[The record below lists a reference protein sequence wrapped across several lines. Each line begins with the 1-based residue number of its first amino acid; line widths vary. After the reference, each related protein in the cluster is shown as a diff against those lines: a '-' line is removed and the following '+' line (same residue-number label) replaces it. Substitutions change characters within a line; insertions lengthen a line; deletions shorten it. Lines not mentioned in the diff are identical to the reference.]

1 MERRRR
7 IEIAFFRKN
16 FTPLHLFLLG
26 LFLIPAFMFHAGLPV
41 KVSQVLLFA
50 LLAVLAG
57 KRVKYLYFLMLIGS
71 ITAFNLLSP
80 WGAVLFSLGPFVVT
94 EGALEGGLL
103 KGFTIAGL
111 VFISLF
117 SIRPELKIPGR
128 LGSLLAKMFL
138 YFERVLEGKK
148 KVEPRRFIESVDEI
162 LTGLYK
168 PGERA
173 VAEEHAVGRTTAAGA
188 AFIAVMLV
196 LNYGLLAVLL
206 FMNR

>member
-1 MERRRR
+1 MARRRR
-7 IEIAFFRKN
+7 IEIAFFRKH
-16 FTPLHLFLLG
+16 FSPLHLFLLG
-26 LFLIPAFMFHAGLPV
+26 LFLIPALMFHTSLTV
-41 KVSQVLLFA
+41 KVGQVLVFA

-57 KRVKYLYFLMLIGS
+57 KRVRFLYFFMLIGS
-71 ITAFNLLSP
+71 ITVFNLLSP

-148 KVEPRRFIESVDEI
+148 KVEPRRFIGSIDEI
-162 LTGLYK
+162 LTGLYR
-168 PGERA
+168 PGDRA
-173 VAEEHAVGRTTAAGA
+173 VAEERTVGRTTAAGV
-188 AFIAVMLV
+188 AFIAVTLA
-196 LNYGLLAVLL
+196 LNYGLLAALV